1 MLYNIFEAFWGY
13 KLAKNILITGGAG
26 FVGVNLTEKLI
37 QNKENMIF
45 CVDNF
50 ASSSKAN
57 IERFLGCENFKFIE
71 HDVIF
76 PLEIDEKIDEIYNLA
91 CVASPIHYQGK
102 NAIFTTKTCVFGAI
116 NLLELARKNDAKILQ
131 ASTSEIYGNA
141 LCRPQKENYFGN
153 VNPNGIRSCYDEGK
167 RCAESLFF
175 DYQRNYN
182 VKIKVARIFNTYGKY
197 MAHND
202 GRVVSNFIWQ
212 ALNNKP
218 LEIYGDGTQTRS
230 FCYVDDL
237 IEGLIRLM
245 ATDDKFFGPVNLGNP
260 DEFTINELSQLII
273 KKMAKYAPKLDYK
286 PLPMDDP
293 IKRNPDISL
302 AKEKLNWSPKIKLDK
317 GLDLTIEYFSRKF
330 EEMKK

>member
-1 MLYNIFEAFWGY
+1 M
-13 KLAKNILITGGAG
+13 AKNILITGGAG
-26 FVGVNLTEKLI
+26 FIGTNLVERLI
-37 QNKENMIF
+37 QDENNRIF

-50 ASSSKAN
+50 VSSSRAN
-57 IERFLGCENFKFIE
+57 IERFLTKKNFEFVE

-76 PLEIDEKIDEIYNLA
+76 PLEINEKIDEIYNLA
-91 CVASPIHYQGK
+91 CVASPVHYQGK

-116 NLLELARKNDAKILQ
+116 NLLELAMKNNAKILQ

-141 LCRPQKENYFGN
+141 LVHPQKENYFGN
-153 VNPNGIRSCYDEGK
+153 VNSIGIRSCYDEGK

-197 MAHND
+197 MAHDD
-202 GRVVSNFIWQ
+202 GRVVSNFIYN

-218 LEIYGDGTQTRS
+218 LEIYGDGSQTRS

-237 IEGLIRLM
+237 VEGLISLM
-245 ATDDKFFGPVNLGNP
+245 ASDNEFFGPVNLGNP
-260 DEFTINELSQLII
+260 DEFSIYELSQLI
-273 KKMAKYAPKLDYK
+273 KTKMAKYSPKLDYK

-293 IKRNPDISL
+293 IKRKPDISL
-302 AKEKLNWSPKIKLDK
+302 AKEKLNWSPKVKLDK

-330 EEMKK
+330 EEVKK